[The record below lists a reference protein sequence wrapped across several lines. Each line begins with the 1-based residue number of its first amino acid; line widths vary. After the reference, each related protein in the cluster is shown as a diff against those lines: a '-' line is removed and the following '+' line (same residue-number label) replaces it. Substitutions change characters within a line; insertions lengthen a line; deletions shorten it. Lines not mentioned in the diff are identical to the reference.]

1 MSESDLKSIK
11 AGEDLVRF
19 YQGGEARLVQAK
31 LASAEDYFS
40 KALKAFRKVLDDT
53 GTALCLLKLG
63 RVLELLGEYDKALEV
78 YKESRALY
86 TRLSDHL
93 GIARSKAFLGNM
105 AWAKGDY
112 ASARTLLEEAQNYFK
127 EAGDVPCQAWMNDMI
142 GNLLLAEGRDQEAES
157 CYHTAFAMAREM
169 GESPEGVAWNK
180 YHLAAIKL
188 FRRDYGS
195 ARDGFLNAFKIFTE
209 MKDVLGQVATLIH
222 LGEIACEE
230 KDFSTAEKYIVK
242 SIKMVIPTQCKPL
255 LADALTGLA
264 RLLKAK
270 GEDRKAIGVLMFAL
284 SHPTCRQQTKDRM
297 VSLSE
302 SLEANFSK
310 QEIES
315 GFSWA
320 KDFTIEEMASSW
332 LKAVSSKP
340 KTKKKI
346 LK

>member
-1 MSESDLKSIK
+1 LSELDPKSIN

-19 YQGGEARLVQAK
+19 YQGGEARLVQAR
-31 LASAEDYFS
+31 LVSAEDYFS
-40 KALKAFRKVLDDT
+40 KALKVFRKVSDNT

-63 RVLELLGEYDKALEV
+63 RVLELLGEYDKALEI
-78 YKESRALY
+78 YKESRAFY
-86 TRLSDHL
+86 TQLNDHL
-93 GIARSKAFLGNM
+93 GIARSKAFLGNV

-112 ASARTLLEEAQNYFK
+112 ASAKTLLEDAQKYFK
-127 EAGDVPCQAWMNDMI
+127 EVGDVPCQAWMNDLM
-142 GNLLLAEGRDQEAES
+142 GNLLLAEGRDMEAES
-157 CYHTAFAMAREM
+157 CYQTAFAMARAL
-169 GESPEGVAWNK
+169 GESPEGLAWNE

-195 ARDGFLNAFKIFTE
+195 ARNGFLNALKIFIE
-209 MKDVLGQVATLIH
+209 MKDVLGQVATFIH
-222 LGEIACEE
+222 LCEIDCEE
-230 KDFSTAEKYIVK
+230 RDFTAAEKYIVK

-270 GEDRKAIGVLMFAL
+270 GEDRKAIGILMFAL

-310 QEIES
+310 QEIER

-332 LKAVSSKP
+332 LKAISSKS
-340 KTKKKI
+340 KKMH
-346 LK
+346 